1 MSGQQLAGGGH
12 VLYEILR
19 LLMKDPCLI
28 LMIGNWR
35 QGKTDTSLLI
45 GYLAKKWGLI
55 DAIGSNI
62 YTYDNP
68 LVEYV
73 ISMGRLRRWLFHDRL
88 TKLFVFDEALSR
100 FHKRRA
106 MSKETTTIIPLIAE
120 LSKAHGR
127 IIFCSQTTDVESTF
141 QDEAFLRAV
150 FFKINKTT
158 MTVRS
163 SLFKPLTITDI
174 PKSPIQFDKDRI
186 AEFSLKES
194 IEYDSLSLEM
204 RCALG
209 YARGMSIRDLGKQL
223 SEELHTTVYDEQVRR
238 GIRKVLKSILEK
250 ESLEIR

>member
-1 MSGQQLAGGGH
+1 
-12 VLYEILR
+12 
-19 LLMKDPCLI
+19 
-28 LMIGNWR
+28 MIGNWR

-68 LVEYV
+68 AVAYV
-73 ISMGRLRRWLFHDRL
+73 TSMGGLRRWLFHDRL

-100 FHKRRA
+100 FHKRKA
-106 MSKETTTIIPLIAE
+106 MSKETTTIIPIIAE

-150 FFKINKTT
+150 FFKVNKKT

-163 SLFKPLTITDI
+163 SLFKPLTLTDI
-174 PKSPIQFDKDRI
+174 PKSPISFDKDRI
-186 AEFSLKES
+186 AEFSLKEAV
-194 IEYDSLSLEM
+194 EYDSLSLEM
-204 RCALG
+204 RSAISYSRDL
-209 YARGMSIRDLGKQL
+209 SIRDISAQL
-223 SEELHTTVYDEQVRR
+223 TEQTGQKVYDEQVRR
-238 GIRKVLKSILEK
+238 GIRKVLKSMLAKENLEVCK
-250 ESLEIR
+250 QTEASPDNQIKNNKDSANANG